1 MKQQQQYVHYCKN
14 NYRLMYIEF
23 DFQKM
28 TIITHVHRMSDTFA
42 KGSYYKKKVLTT
54 MPTTMRGPSSK

>member
-1 MKQQQQYVHYCKN
+1 
-14 NYRLMYIEF
+14 MYIEF
-23 DFQKM
+23 DFQIM

-42 KGSYYKKKVLTT
+42 KGSYYKNKVLTT